1 MNLHYPHS
9 ENLPVAIAA
18 FAIEEE
24 RISVRFPG
32 MDVVDVI
39 TGIGKANAAMA
50 ITEACLLH
58 KPAFVVNIGSA
69 GTFAHSVGDIIVSR
83 HFVDRD
89 LASTALPGV
98 VAEIKGDLELPFRLP
113 SSLSNGERNDDLT
126 ISTGDD
132 FVTEGNSPGADVVD
146 MEAFAE
152 ALVCRK
158 FGIPFVSVKYVTDV
172 IGQNSTKQWAEKLKD
187 AREGL
192 TLHFEKI
199 EY

>member
-1 MNLHYPHS
+1 MNLHYPQS
-9 ENLPVAIAA
+9 EKLPVAIAA
-18 FAIEEE
+18 FAVEGE
-24 RISVRFPG
+24 RIAVRFPG
-32 MDVVDVI
+32 MEVVNVV

-50 ITEACLLH
+50 ITEACLRH
-58 KPAFVVNIGSA
+58 NPAFVVNIGTA

-83 HFVDRD
+83 HFIDRD
-89 LASTALPGV
+89 LASAALPGV
-98 VAEIKGDLELPFRLP
+98 VAEIKGNLALPFRL
-113 SSLSNGERNDDLT
+113 SSKIACGRNADDLT

-132 FVTEGNSPGADVVD
+132 FVTEGECPGADVVD

-152 ALVCRK
+152 ALVCHR

-172 IGQNSTKQWAEKLKD
+172 IGQNSTELWAEKLEA

>member
-1 MNLHYPHS
+1 MDLHYPNS
-9 ENLPVAIAA
+9 EKLPVAIAA
-18 FAIEEE
+18 FAVEKE
-24 RISVRFPG
+24 RIAVRFPG
-32 MDVVDVI
+32 MEVVDVI
-39 TGIGKANAAMA
+39 TGIGKASAAMSL
-50 ITEACLLH
+50 TQACIQH
-58 KPAFVVNIGSA
+58 KPAFVVNIGTA
-69 GTFAHSVGDIIVSR
+69 GTFAHSVGDIVVSR

-113 SSLSNGERNDDLT
+113 SALSRGGQTDDLT
-126 ISTGDD
+126 VSTGDD
-132 FVTEGNSPGADVVD
+132 FVTEGNRPGADVVD

-158 FGIPFVSVKYVTDV
+158 FGIPFVSVKYVTDI
-172 IGQNSTKQWAEKLKD
+172 IGQNSTEQWAEKLQA

-192 TLHFEKI
+192 ALHFEKI